1 MNIGVH
7 EICKRDFVSPNSLM
21 IDDTVELEKVKQIA
35 SAEKQVS

>member
-7 EICKRDFVSPNSLM
+7 ESCKQDFVSPNSLM
-21 IDDTVELEKVKQIA
+21 LDDTVELGKVEQIA